1 MSDRASKWH
10 PVSDVDRPFERIA
23 YSFEEDTLSV
33 RMIGARTL
41 VLSFSGVVALRFE
54 QECPGVD
61 FLRLPLPMLGPS
73 QTFPLLVVD
82 HSRWLEAFQL
92 VYRDR
97 SHFALVSSDHLMQVI
112 AKASVKA
119 HWESPL

>member
-1 MSDRASKWH
+1 MSERVSKWQ
-10 PVSDVDRPFERIA
+10 PVSDVDGPFERIA

-33 RMIGARTL
+33 RMVGARTL
-41 VLSFSGVVALRFE
+41 VLRFLGVVALRFE
-54 QECPGVD
+54 QDCPGVD
-61 FLRLPLPMLGPS
+61 FLPLPQPTLGPS

-82 HSRWLEAFQL
+82 QSRWLEPFQL
-92 VYRDR
+92 VYRDL

-119 HWESPL
+119 HWETPA